1 MKNKKVLIITYYWP
15 PCGGGGVQRWLK
27 FVKYLPSFG
36 WNTFVAVPENP
47 EYPVIDNTLLADVPK
62 DTEIIRL
69 PIWEPYN
76 IFKKLTGR
84 KKEEKVNSG
93 ILFDDNPRTLMEKIS
108 LWIRGNFLIPDP
120 RVFWVR
126 PSIRRLKKYIKIIK
140 PSVIITTGPPH
151 SVHLIGKGLKKEFP
165 DIFWLADFRDPWS
178 EFDLLDNFYPSKLA
192 RARQRTLEKR
202 VLDLA
207 DLVLNVSPTWVKN
220 LQKYTSTPVK
230 FLANGYDHNDFTTS
244 FESIPNKFIITYT
257 GIINTYRNRKPLW
270 EALQEIC
277 VGNKD
282 FNDNLKIQIF
292 GISDNGLKNILSE
305 FPTVLNKTTIGG
317 YVSHNE
323 VIKSYAESSCLLLL
337 LNNTKN
343 ANGHI
348 PGKFFEYLAAKK
360 PILAIGPSNS
370 DVGQIIK
377 EIESGIIC
385 AFEDKEEIKRALL
398 EIYEKWKLNPTSI
411 LRNVDYFSRDK
422 LTEKLVGLINDLQ
435 TKNK

>member
-1 MKNKKVLIITYYWP
+1 MKNKKILIITYYWP

-27 FVKYLPSFG
+27 FVKYLPSYG

-47 EYPVIDNTLLADVPK
+47 EYPVIDDTLLADVPR
-62 DTEIIRL
+62 DAEIIRL
-69 PIWEPYN
+69 PIWEPYH

-93 ILFDDNPRTLMEKIS
+93 ILFDDGPRSLMEKIS

-120 RVFWVR
+120 RLFWVR
-126 PSIRRLKKYIKIIK
+126 PSIRRLKKHIMIIK
-140 PSVIITTGPPH
+140 PSVIVTTGPPH

-178 EFDLLDNFYPSKLA
+178 EFDLLNNFYPSKLA

-207 DLVLNVSPTWVKN
+207 DIVITVSPTWVEN
-220 LQKYTSTPVK
+220 LQKFTNTPIK
-230 FLANGYDHNDFTTS
+230 FLANGYDHKDFASSCET
-244 FESIPNKFIITYT
+244 IPKKFIITYT
-257 GIINTYRNRKPLW
+257 GLLNTYRNPLPLW
-270 EALQEIC
+270 KALEEVC
-277 VGNKD
+277 LENAD
-282 FNDNLKIQIF
+282 FNNDLKIKIF

-305 FPTVLNKTTIGG
+305 FPNILNKTELCG

-323 VIKSYAESSCLLLL
+323 VIQHYNESSCFLLL

-343 ANGHI
+343 SQGHI

-360 PILAIGPSNS
+360 PILAIGPNNS
-370 DVGQIIK
+370 DAAGIIK
-377 EIESGIIC
+377 ELGSGIIC
-385 AFEDKEEIKRALL
+385 AFDDKENIKNALIEIHR
-398 EIYEKWKLNPTSI
+398 KWKLNSKYEI
-411 LRNVDYFSRDK
+411 LNLGKFSRAE
-422 LTEKLVGLINDLQ
+422 LTEKLVELIDN
-435 TKNK
+435 NVIRNG